1 MSKTILT
8 IGDVHFKLGNI
19 QEVDLFIQKI
29 NKVASDLNPDIIVIL
44 GDVLDT
50 HERIHTTPLNK
61 AYEFID
67 NMRKIAHTFVLV
79 GNHDMCNNQQFLSEN
94 HWMNG
99 MKKWENVTIVD
110 TVVQHIF
117 TDTSERKLPKII
129 LCPYVPNGR
138 FEEALN
144 TIGENNWRNSN
155 LIFAH
160 QEFEGCKMGHI
171 ISVSG
176 DKWSLENPTVISGHI
191 HLKHRPQE
199 NIIYIGS
206 AIQHAFGESENNTI
220 SLIELSALEHD
231 NGNIVSKTSFINTE
245 IDLQL
250 PKKKII
256 YMDVEE
262 IVDFII
268 PETNDKIK
276 ITVSGSFDQFK
287 SLKKTPKYKKI
298 IDKGIKIIFKE
309 RRVNYTTGDNSNG
322 ECPNNLCNFINILT
336 ELVLKE
342 PDCYLSEMFDLVI
355 DNNIV
360 SLIIND

>member
-1 MSKTILT
+1 
-8 IGDVHFKLGNI
+8 
-19 QEVDLFIQKI
+19 
-29 NKVASDLNPDIIVIL
+29 
-44 GDVLDT
+44 
-50 HERIHTTPLNK
+50 
-61 AYEFID
+61 
-67 NMRKIAHTFVLV
+67 
-79 GNHDMCNNQQFLSEN
+79 MCNNQQFLSEN

-99 MKKWENVTIVD
+99 MKKWDNVTIVD

-117 TDTSERKLPKII
+117 TYTDERNLPVPLKII

-191 HLKHRPQE
+191 HLKHIPQE

-206 AIQHAFGESENNTI
+206 AIKHAFGENENSTI

-231 NGNIVSKTSFINTE
+231 TGNIVSKTSFINTE

-287 SLKKTPKYKKI
+287 ALKRTPKYKKI

-309 RRVNYTTGDNSNG
+309 RRVNYTTEDNSNG

-360 SLIIND
+360 SLN